1 MLDQLAATD
10 TSAPRKPE
18 RENGKRRYAVL
29 LAASEKLLERDGL
42 AALTI
47 QNIAREAGV
56 PMASVYHF
64 FPSPMAACVA
74 VAETY
79 LDGFAANI
87 QRDIAGIES
96 LNWRE
101 IIIILKQRTVE
112 YYRAHPYA
120 QRIILGSEVS
130 WHIRQADL
138 ANNRMMAQMVCDLII
153 DQFPGTDEKALLNA
167 IAVGISI
174 GDAIWSLSISEHDVI
189 TKQYAEEA
197 VIAECAYLSAKFPQ
211 NRQS

>member
-1 MLDQLAATD
+1 MFDQLSTADPST
-10 TSAPRKPE
+10 PRKPE

-29 LAASEKLLERDGL
+29 LAAAEKLLERDGL
-42 AALTI
+42 EALTI

-79 LDGFAANI
+79 LDGFASNI
-87 QRDIAGIES
+87 QREVPGIAD

-101 IIIILKQRTVE
+101 IIVILKQRTVD

-138 ANNRMMAQMVCDLII
+138 ANNRMMAQMVCDLIA
-153 DQFPGTDEKALLNA
+153 DQFPGTEEQALLNA
-167 IAVGISI
+167 VAVCISI

-197 VIAECAYLSAKFPQ
+197 VIAECAYLAAKFP
-211 NRQS
+211 NNKKP

>member
-1 MLDQLAATD
+1 MLDQIDPPD
-10 TSAPRKPE
+10 TSTPRRPE
-18 RENGKRRYAVL
+18 RENGKRRYAIL

-64 FPSPMAACVA
+64 FPSPVAACIA
-74 VAETY
+74 VAEAY
-79 LDGFAANI
+79 LEGFAVSV
-87 QRDIAGIES
+87 RREIAGIEA

-101 IIIILKQRTVE
+101 ILAILKQRAVD

-120 QRIILGSEVS
+120 QRLLLGSEVS
-130 WHIRQADL
+130 WHVRQADL
-138 ANNRMMAQMVCDLII
+138 ANNRMLAKLVYDRVA
-153 DQFPGTDEKALLNA
+153 DQFPGVEEQALLNA
-167 IAVGISI
+167 LAVAISI

-189 TKQYAEEA
+189 TKQYAEDTI
-197 VIAECAYLSAKFPQ
+197 IAECAYLAAKFPQ
-211 NRQS
+211 NRPL